1 MKSFVLVLVGLVL
14 LAACGGGS
22 SSTATTTSAA
32 VASTATTAP
41 AATSETNA
49 TAQVTTTAAGSAATV
64 QATATTESTTA
75 ATSST
80 TPAATTVASAV
91 SSPPATAATTP
102 NTPAGLATEDQL
114 SAALIK
120 LSDLPAGWV
129 TSPSDESSNVE
140 ATGFCQPD
148 ASSGITQS
156 RASAD
161 YETEDE
167 SSYATE
173 TLTNFAPGDA
183 AAWMKWL
190 KPGVSCGQAS
200 EDQDSGTPTTY
211 QVAPLSIPTVG
222 DEMYAY
228 QLTANDQA
236 LGVIKLDI
244 VYTRFGNCVA
254 AVGNVGFGDVD
265 SNLTQS
271 LVQKAMDNAKS
282 VCGS

>member
-22 SSTATTTSAA
+22 SSTATSTTAA
-32 VASTATTAP
+32 VATSATTAALATTASTAP
-41 AATSETNA
+41 AVTTGTA
-49 TAQVTTTAAGSAATV
+49 TAAQATTT
-64 QATATTESTTA
+64 TTESTAA
-75 ATSST
+75 ATSAT
-80 TPAATTVASAV
+80 TPVATAMASAV
-91 SSPPATAATTP
+91 SSPPATAVTTP
-102 NTPAGLATEDQL
+102 STSSGLATEDQL

-129 TSPSDESSNVE
+129 VSSSDESSNVE

-148 ASSGITQS
+148 ASSGINQS

-161 YETEDE
+161 YETEDQ

-190 KPGVSCGQAS
+190 KPGVTCAQAS
-200 EDQDSGTPTTY
+200 EDQNSGTPTTY

-282 VCGS
+282 VCGG